1 MKTVGIPRTLA
12 YYSYYPLWETFF
24 TEVGAQIVV
33 SEPTTKD
40 ILNAG
45 VKETVN
51 DACVPIKLFHGHVA
65 SLREKVDYLF
75 IPRLVNINR
84 LTTFCPK
91 FLGLPDMVRS
101 SIDGLPPIIDVR
113 VDFRRSRYELLKIC
127 CRVGRIFTRNYW
139 RILRAYRKATAVFR
153 RFIRLLEQGFGPDEA
168 IEIIHHPERIENRPP
183 PPSAGQLRLVLLGY
197 PYEIYDQYV
206 SLDIIGKL
214 KAMGVSVVTS
224 DMVPPRQLLQQTK
237 KMAKTLFW
245 TYSDQILKAAYHF
258 FEKRGV
264 DGIIHVTAFG
274 CGPDSM
280 VGKLIEI
287 EARGQRGMPYLS
299 LMLDEHTAE
308 AGLMTRLEAFV
319 DMLRRR
325 RRLREDNIPI
335 SR

>member
-1 MKTVGIPRTLA
+1 VLKVGIPRALA

-24 TEVGAQIVV
+24 TEIGAQIVV
-33 SEPTTKD
+33 SEPTNKD

-45 VKETVN
+45 VKDTVN
-51 DACVPIKLFHGHVA
+51 DACVPIKIYHGHVA

-91 FLGLPDMVRS
+91 FLGLPEMIRS
-101 SIDGLPPIIDVR
+101 SMDGLPPIIDVR
-113 VDFRRSRYELLKIC
+113 VDLRRGRYELFKIC

-139 RILRAYRKATAVFR
+139 RILQAYRKALTVFR
-153 RFIRLLEQGFGPDEA
+153 RFKGLLEQGFTPENA
-168 IEIIHHPERIENRPP
+168 IEIIYHPEKNAAS
-183 PPSAGQLRLVLLGY
+183 PPSPLVRQLRLALLGY

-206 SLDIIGKL
+206 SVDVVGKL
-214 KAMGVSVVTS
+214 KAMGVSVITA
-224 DMVPPRQLLQQTK
+224 DMIPARQLMRQAGK
-237 KMAKTLFW
+237 IAKTLFW
-245 TYSDQILKAAYHF
+245 TYSDQAIKAAYHF
-258 FEKRGV
+258 FEKRDI

-280 VGKLIEI
+280 VDKLIEI
-287 EARGQRGMPYLS
+287 EARGRRGVPYLS
-299 LMLDEHTAE
+299 LMIDEQTAE

-319 DMLRRR
+319 DMLRLR
-325 RRLREDNIPI
+325 RRLDEHNIPV